1 MSTEN
6 DRLLGKLES
15 GIDTLAQG
23 QSTMIQDLKDHRQ
36 EVAEMHLLSMTRITE
51 VEGDIERVEAKL
63 DGHADEDNKR
73 FSSIKWGIGV
83 MISLIVAVTAV
94 LTAMAES

>member
-1 MSTEN
+1 MSTED

-15 GIDTLAQG
+15 GIDTLTHG

-51 VEGDIERVEAKL
+51 VEGDVERVEAKI

-73 FSSIKWGIGV
+73 FNTMRWTVGIVVTVSLGLVGV
-83 MISLIVAVTAV
+83 FQALAQ
-94 LTAMAES
+94 